1 MLPLSILTAE
11 KMPECFQSKMTTK
24 CRKSFFSRGFAGNGL
39 ILLWTVVASFISMA
53 FHSNIRAMLM
63 IPVYEDPIDTT
74 EDLFERGKIPIIGPE
89 GGYWREYLLGSNVGS
104 EKMAGGSL
112 SYHYNFP
119 LLFIFNAVKV
129 HLKRFCFELQ
139 EIWGRPTGQLPRKQS
154 CWRRKFKVLAAMS
167 CWSTN
172 SALLSAW
179 QTIPSSMIRK
189 HRNSF
194 QLIKNTFFTL
204 RPHRSFM

>member
-74 EDLFERGKIPIIGPE
+74 EDLLERGKIPIIGPE

-104 EKMAGGSL
+104 EKMAGGFLTSH
-112 SYHYNFP
+112 SY
-119 LLFIFNAVKV
+119 
-129 HLKRFCFELQ
+129 
-139 EIWGRPTGQLPRKQS
+139 
-154 CWRRKFKVLAAMS
+154 
-167 CWSTN
+167 
-172 SALLSAW
+172 
-179 QTIPSSMIRK
+179 
-189 HRNSF
+189 
-194 QLIKNTFFTL
+194 
-204 RPHRSFM
+204 